1 MRRSTT
7 ALAAAAIV
15 AALAAGSAGC
25 SSSSDHGAGARAAAS
40 SLAADPTYQA
50 QVKQLQDALL
60 ANFKKDFHAS
70 HPITSMENAVRDTF
84 PGGSSQDI
92 INHAVKTFSLKD
104 AHKGAAQTAWMHD
117 VVTYALAKGTQG
129 VGTAQPT
136 IPGVTSPAASKS
148 SP

>member
-1 MRRSTT
+1 MRRRTMLAT
-7 ALAAAAIV
+7 AAVL
-15 AALAAGSAGC
+15 AALAAGSTAGC
-25 SSSSDHGAGARAAAS
+25 SSSDHGSGARAAAS

-50 QVKQLQDALL
+50 QVQQLQNALL

-84 PGGSSQDI
+84 PGGSSQAI
-92 INHAVKTFSLKD
+92 INHAVHTFTLKD

-117 VVTYALAKGTQG
+117 VTTFALAQGVQG
-129 VGTAQPT
+129 VGTAQPS

>member
-1 MRRSTT
+1 MRRRTT
-7 ALAAAAIV
+7 LAGAALV
-15 AALAAGSAGC
+15 AALAVAGTAGC
-25 SSSSDHGAGARAAAS
+25 QSSDHGAGARAAAS

-60 ANFKKDFHAS
+60 ANFKKDFKAK

-84 PGGSSQDI
+84 PGGNSQAI

-117 VVTYALAKGTQG
+117 VVTFALAKGTQG
-129 VGTAQPT
+129 VGTSQPS
-136 IPGVTSPAASKS
+136 IPSVTSPAASKS
-148 SP
+148 S